1 MRSGGL
7 VMALNKYKLGDLI
20 YEIHRF
26 NSTLEY
32 GLEYVRGISNSKE
45 ITKTKAD
52 VDETVIHKFYVI
64 YPGEFIY
71 NPRTTRMGDKVGLC
85 YNNTSIPLLF
95 TFNNIAF
102 GIKESARNIL
112 LPDYLYIYFNRSEF
126 DRYAIVHSWG
136 SATELFTFEEMCD
149 IDIEVPDLPTQ
160 QKYVDIYKDLIVNQ
174 QSYERGLEDLKLTFD
189 CLIDQIKHTAKKTPV
204 SELLKEVDNRNI
216 DGSITEVKGIN
227 ITKQFMPSV
236 ADITGVDLR
245 KYKLVK
251 KNQFAFSGMQ
261 TGRDECIR
269 IALNK
274 NEKPIIISPAYTVFE
289 TIKNDIIEEYVMM
302 WFSRKES
309 DRLGWFM
316 SDSSIR
322 SNLDL
327 ERFYETLIPVPD
339 KLIQQSIVDLFN
351 AYITRRRINDQL
363 KAQIKNICPILIK
376 GSLEESSRGGVE

>member
-7 VMALNKYKLGDLI
+7 VMALTKYKFGDLI
-20 YEIHRF
+20 ELNIIKNSDGTYGEKDAIGVNVDKIIMPMRGSNESKDYEKF
-26 NSTLEY
+26 NL
-32 GLEYVRGISNSKE
+32 VPPKHF
-45 ITKTKAD
+45 A
-52 VDETVIHKFYVI
+52 
-64 YPGEFIY
+64 Y
-71 NPRTTRMGDKVGLC
+71 NPRGSRKLGLG
-85 YNNTSIPLLF
+85 YNDTNKTYII
-95 TFNNIAF
+95 TFNDNVF
-102 GIKESARNIL
+102 RIKESFRNIIL
-112 LPDYLYIYFNRSEF
+112 DAYLFMYLSRKEWDRRAEF
-126 DRYAIVHSWG
+126 ISWG
-136 SATELFTFEEMCD
+136 SSTEVFDWNVFCEEEIYLPD
-149 IDIEVPDLPTQ
+149 ISVQ
-160 QKYVDIYKDLIVNQ
+160 QKYVDIYNAMVTNQ
-174 QSYERGLEDLKLTFD
+174 QSYERGLDDLKLTFD
-189 CLIDQIKHTAKKTPV
+189 ALIDQIKYTAQKTPV
-204 SELLKEVDNRNI
+204 SKLLKEVDNRNAE
-216 DGSITEVKGIN
+216 GSITEVQGIN

-245 KYKLVK
+245 KYKLVN

-274 NEKPIIISPAYTVFE
+274 DEKPIIISPAYTVFE
-289 TIKNDIIEEYVMM
+289 AIDDNIIEEYIMM

-339 KLIQQSIVDLFN
+339 KSIQQSIVDVFN
-351 AYITRRRINDQL
+351 VYTTRRYINEQL

-376 GSLEESSRGGVE
+376 GSLEEGERL